1 MFKRLK
7 SRFILLSMV
16 LLFLLLFTVVC
27 AMNLLNYYSVVG
39 RADYLLSVI
48 DENGGGFPEVF
59 PDPNGNGPMLSP
71 EIPYESRFFTVSVD
85 TDGEITSIDTSKIVI
100 IHDED
105 VDDYVA
111 RVLEKGRTHGFIE
124 IFRYYVTE
132 SESGCRVSFLDCGRK
147 LEAIYTF
154 AFWSLAMSFLGYVAV
169 SIVLMTVAHR
179 IMSPV
184 AQSYEKQKRFITD
197 AGHELKTPLAIIRA
211 NADLLDMEFGENES
225 IEEIRRQ
232 TVQMSELT
240 ADLVFLARMEESGQ
254 NHLTMTNFGLSEII
268 EECTYSFERLAAS
281 SDKTL
286 AIDVQQGLLV
296 NGNSKVLR
304 QLCSILLDNAIKYS
318 PSGSTVSVSLSKKGR
333 YAALTVENTTATL
346 IPEKDLEFLFERFY
360 RTDSS
365 RNSKTGGNGI
375 GLSIAKSIVDAH
387 SGRISAS
394 LPAEDHLQ
402 ITATIPLARSK

>member
-1 MFKRLK
+1 
-7 SRFILLSMV
+7 MV

-59 PDPNGNGPMLSP
+59 PDPNGKGHMLSP

-85 TDGEITSIDTSKIVI
+85 ANGEITSIDTSKIVV
-100 IHDED
+100 IHDDD
-105 VDDYVA
+105 VEDYVNRA
-111 RVLEKGRTHGFIE
+111 LEKKGSRGFIG

-132 SESGCRVSFLDCGRK
+132 DESGCRVSFLDCGRK
-147 LEAIYTF
+147 LEAIFTF

-179 IMSPV
+179 IMRPV

-225 IEEIRRQ
+225 IEEIRKQ
-232 TVQMSELT
+232 TVHMSELT
-240 ADLVFLARMEESGQ
+240 ADLVFLARMEESNQ
-254 NHLTMTNFGLSEII
+254 TYLTMTNFGLSEII
-268 EECTYSFERLAAS
+268 EECACGFERLAAA

-286 AIDVQQGLLV
+286 AINVEQGLLV
-296 NGNSKVLR
+296 NGNAKALR

-318 PSGSTVSVSLSKKGR
+318 PSGSTVAVSLSKKGR
-333 YAALTVENTTATL
+333 YAALTVVNATATL
-346 IPEKDLEFLFERFY
+346 ISEKDLEFLFDRFY

-375 GLSIAKSIVDAH
+375 GLSIAKSVVEAH
-387 SGRISAS
+387 GGRISAS

-402 ITATIPLARSK
+402 ITASIPLAKSK

>member
-1 MFKRLK
+1 
-7 SRFILLSMV
+7 MV

-59 PDPNGNGPMLSP
+59 PDPNGKGSMLSP

-85 TDGEITSIDTSKIVI
+85 ANGEITSIDTSKIVV
-100 IHDED
+100 IHDDD

-111 RVLEKGRTHGFIE
+111 RVLEKERTHGFIE
-124 IFRYYVTE
+124 IFRYYVTDD
-132 SESGCRVSFLDCGRK
+132 ESGCRVSFLDCGRK

-179 IMSPV
+179 IMRPV

-225 IEEIRRQ
+225 IEEIRKQ
-232 TVQMSELT
+232 TVHMSELT
-240 ADLVFLARMEESGQ
+240 ADLVFLARMEESNQ
-254 NHLTMTNFGLSEII
+254 TYLTMTNFGLSEVI
-268 EECTYSFERLAAS
+268 EECACGFERLAAA

-286 AIDVQQGLLV
+286 ALNVEQGLLV
-296 NGNSKVLR
+296 NGNAKALR

-318 PSGSTVSVSLSKKGR
+318 PSESTITVSLSKKGR
-333 YAALTVENTTATL
+333 YAALTVVNATATL
-346 IPEKDLEFLFERFY
+346 ISEKDLEFLFDRFY

-375 GLSIAKSIVDAH
+375 GLSIAKSVVEAH
-387 SGRISAS
+387 GGRISAS
-394 LPAEDHLQ
+394 LPAKDHLQ
-402 ITATIPLARSK
+402 ITASVPLAKSK

>member
-1 MFKRLK
+1 
-7 SRFILLSMV
+7 
-16 LLFLLLFTVVC
+16 
-27 AMNLLNYYSVVG
+27 
-39 RADYLLSVI
+39 
-48 DENGGGFPEVF
+48 
-59 PDPNGNGPMLSP
+59 
-71 EIPYESRFFTVSVD
+71 
-85 TDGEITSIDTSKIVI
+85 
-100 IHDED
+100 
-105 VDDYVA
+105 
-111 RVLEKGRTHGFIE
+111 
-124 IFRYYVTE
+124 
-132 SESGCRVSFLDCGRK
+132 
-147 LEAIYTF
+147 
-154 AFWSLAMSFLGYVAV
+154 MSFLGYVAV

-254 NHLTMTNFGLSEII
+254 NHLTMTNFGLSEI
-268 EECTYSFERLAAS
+268 
-281 SDKTL
+281 DKTL

-360 RTDSS
+360 HTDSS

-394 LPAEDHLQ
+394 LTAEDHLQ